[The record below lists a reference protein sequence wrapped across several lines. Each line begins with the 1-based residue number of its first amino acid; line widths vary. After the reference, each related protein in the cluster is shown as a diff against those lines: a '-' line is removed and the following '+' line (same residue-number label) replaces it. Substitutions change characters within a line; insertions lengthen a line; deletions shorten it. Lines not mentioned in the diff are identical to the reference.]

1 MPCVPKS
8 NHLRRNS
15 ANFFLPTST
24 WTFRYATLQDTT
36 VKLSLV
42 RLTSLFCCGSRAQR
56 QAFSRRTTMVI
67 RKLTEGDLEAFWA
80 LRLQALTDNP
90 EAFGS
95 TYEETLARG
104 KASML
109 QRLRQGDEMF
119 YLGAFEET
127 LIGMVGFRREEGTKD
142 RHKGLVFSM
151 YVLPER
157 RGHGADKAL
166 MQELIVQAK
175 QLAGLEQL
183 HLAVVTT
190 N

>member
-1 MPCVPKS
+1 
-8 NHLRRNS
+8 
-15 ANFFLPTST
+15 
-24 WTFRYATLQDTT
+24 
-36 VKLSLV
+36 
-42 RLTSLFCCGSRAQR
+42 
-56 QAFSRRTTMVI
+56 MVI
-67 RKLTEGDLEAFWA
+67 RKLTESDLEAFWA

-157 RGHGADKAL
+157 RGHGTGKAL
-166 MQELIVQAK
+166 MQELIAQAK
-175 QLAGLEQL
+175 QLAELEQL

-190 N
+190 NRAACYLYRSLGFEVYGTTPRALKLGEQYWDEDLMVLFVR